1 MSPPRWRALA
11 IRTATDMPET
21 PETQAARWCA
31 TLALGRE
38 GDRARFEAWRD
49 SDPENAQA
57 FGRLEA
63 AEGRALSLKDTPEML
78 GLRHETLAR
87 ASLGRH
93 RHKIERRRLVATL
106 AAAVGAVTL
115 VPAAIWA
122 VRTDG
127 GPEIVAEPPA
137 AYATA
142 VGQRMVLTL
151 QDGSRV
157 TLNTASRLRVDYSSD
172 ERRLHL
178 DAGQALFEVAH
189 DTDRPFN
196 VQAGATTVTAHGTRF
211 DVRRKSAATE
221 VLLTEGSVSVVARD
235 GDADAARVM
244 LSPRDL
250 LTADASGVRVHQV
263 ANADARESWREGVVV
278 FDDQPLSEVVRE
290 INRYTTRPLVLEG
303 RLVGT
308 IRISGVYRIG
318 EEAVFAEALERGFD
332 LRADRGRADRIT
344 LSARS

>member
-1 MSPPRWRALA
+1 
-11 IRTATDMPET
+11 MPET
-21 PETQAARWCA
+21 PDIQAAQWCA
-31 TLALGRE
+31 TLAHGRE
-38 GDRARFEAWRD
+38 GDRVRFEAWRD
-49 SDPENAQA
+49 GDPENARA
-57 FGRLEA
+57 YDRLQA
-63 AEGRALSLKDTPEML
+63 AEARAVSLKDSPELL

-87 ASLGRH
+87 ASLGRR
-93 RHKIERRRLVATL
+93 RHKMERRRLVGAL
-106 AAAVGAVTL
+106 AAAVGALTL

-122 VRTDG
+122 VRADG
-127 GPEIVAEPPA
+127 DHESVAAPPA

-189 DTDRPFN
+189 DAKRPFN
-196 VQAGATTVTAHGTRF
+196 VQAGETTVTAHGTRF
-211 DVRRKSAATE
+211 DVRRKTAATE
-221 VLLTEGSVSVVARD
+221 VLLTEGRVSVVARE
-235 GDADAARVM
+235 GDASAARVM

-250 LTADASGVRVHQV
+250 LTADASGVRVRQV
-263 ANADARESWREGVVV
+263 SDADAREGWREGVVV
-278 FDDQPLSEVVRE
+278 FDDQPLSEVVSE
-290 INRYTTRPLVLEG
+290 INRYTTRPLVLDG
-303 RLVGT
+303 RSVGT

-332 LRADRGRADRIT
+332 LRADRGRTDRIT
-344 LSARS
+344 LSARH